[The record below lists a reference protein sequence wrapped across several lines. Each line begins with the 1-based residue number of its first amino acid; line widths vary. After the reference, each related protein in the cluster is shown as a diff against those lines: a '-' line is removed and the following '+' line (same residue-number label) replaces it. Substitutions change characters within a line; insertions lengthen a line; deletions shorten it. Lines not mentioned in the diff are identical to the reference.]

1 MVVFDCWRGEEEKKG
16 AGGAGDL
23 AWRRSAPHPE
33 DKMEDH
39 TLGGEKERWRGG
51 ATVRGVR

>member
-1 MVVFDCWRGEEEKKG
+1 MVVFDCWRGEEERKG